1 MDISKYIEE
10 CSGILDTIPDMV
22 LILDKTGK
30 ILFVNEAPLRA
41 YGYEK
46 KDVQGINFL
55 ELEFIPEDSKRVTAD
70 NMIKR
75 MRGETVKPYAV
86 CINASDGTPIYHEIN
101 ATSVDW
107 QGETIDVVIMR
118 DITERRQA
126 EQMLF
131 DSAERYHDLF
141 EHANDLIQSVDMDG
155 RYIYVNRTWRQ
166 TLGYSQQDLDNMT
179 FHDVIAPESMEHCQ
193 TIFGQVMAG
202 EDVSNVEA
210 TFVTKDK
217 RRIVVQGNVNCAY
230 KDGKPVA
237 TRGIFRNVTDQ
248 KKAEDELEKARRD
261 FASMIVHDLR
271 SPLTS
276 IKGFTDLM
284 AAERLGPISEGQIK
298 ALKIIKEAVD
308 KQLSLINDYLDV
320 SKLES
325 GQMEVDLQAVDIRQ
339 PIRKAMR
346 LVEVQAGL
354 KNINLTPNIESG
366 LPQVLGAEEK
376 LEQVLL
382 NLLANAVKF
391 TGEGGSIVVSASR
404 AQESDMVQ
412 VSVSDTGTGIPA
424 DEMPHLFQKYRQLV
438 AAKSNGEKGTGL
450 GLVIARLIV
459 VAHGGRIWAE
469 SEINKGSTFHFTVPA
484 AG

>member
-1 MDISKYIEE
+1 MDILKYIEE
-10 CSGILDTIPDMV
+10 CSGILDAIPDIV

-30 ILFVNEAPLRA
+30 ILFVNGAPLRA

-46 KDVQGINFL
+46 KDVEGVNFM

-75 MRGETVKPYAV
+75 MRGETVKPYAIS
-86 CINASDGTPIYHEIN
+86 INASDGTPVYHEIN

-155 RYIYVNRTWRQ
+155 RYIYVNRTWRH
-166 TLGYSQQDLDNMT
+166 TLGYSQDEVEKLTLN
-179 FHDVIAPESMEHCQ
+179 DVIAPESLEHCQ
-193 TIFGQVMAG
+193 TTFGQVLAG
-202 EDVSNVEA
+202 EEVSNVEA
-210 TFVTKDK
+210 TFLTKDK
-217 RRIVVQGNVNCAY
+217 KRIVVEGNVNCAY

-237 TRGIFRNVTDQ
+237 TRGIFRNVTQQ
-248 KKAEDELEKARRD
+248 KAAEDELEKARRD

-284 AAERLGPISEGQIK
+284 AAERLGSISEGQVK
-298 ALKIIKEAVD
+298 ALKIVKEAVD

-339 PIRKAMR
+339 PINKAMR

-354 KNINLTPNIESG
+354 KSINLTSEVEPG

-391 TGEGGSIVVSASR
+391 TGEGGSIVVSASN
-404 AQESDMVQ
+404 AKDGGTVH

-424 DEMPHLFQKYRQLV
+424 NEMSHLFQKYRQI
-438 AAKSNGEKGTGL
+438 ATGKSSGEKGTGL

-459 VAHGGRIWAE
+459 EAHGGRIWAE
-469 SEINKGSTFHFTVPA
+469 SEVNKGSTFHFTVPA